1 MNCTKVEK
9 NTQDLFASNKTEDYT
24 FRHGDCLFIVFL
36 ACKVISTSTREVKW
50 PGYVFKQLRFCDIVL
65 FFKGI
70 SYFIC
75 SSNVSAKF
83 YKNPYSRNPK
93 KCGINTILEL
103 RSGDFYCVRKT
114 H

>member
-1 MNCTKVEK
+1 M
-9 NTQDLFASNKTEDYT
+9 QSNFHLYSWSQMT
-24 FRHGDCLFIVFL
+24 
-36 ACKVISTSTREVKW
+36 
-50 PGYVFKQLRFCDIVL
+50 GYVFKQLRFCDIVL

-93 KCGINTILEL
+93 KNVVLIL
-103 RSGDFYCVRKT
+103 F
-114 H
+114 